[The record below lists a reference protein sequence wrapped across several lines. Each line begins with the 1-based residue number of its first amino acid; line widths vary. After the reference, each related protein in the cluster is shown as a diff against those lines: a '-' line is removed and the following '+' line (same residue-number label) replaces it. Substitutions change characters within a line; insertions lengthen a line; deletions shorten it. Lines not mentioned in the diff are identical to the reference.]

1 MIEMD
6 RILRPEGT
14 VIIRD
19 SPGMIAHVVK
29 VAKAI
34 RWSFEISES
43 EPGAP
48 GKEQI
53 FVARKEFWKVDNIA
67 TQWILVFVHRG
78 QQVISFVLFHITDR
92 SHGSLLLQE
101 FSSNFFVILGSI
113 FFLYILY
120 PYDWSVGNH

>member
-1 MIEMD
+1 
-6 RILRPEGT
+6 
-14 VIIRD
+14 
-19 SPGMIAHVVK
+19 
-29 VAKAI
+29 
-34 RWSFEISES
+34 
-43 EPGAP
+43 
-48 GKEQI
+48 
-53 FVARKEFWKVDNIA
+53 
-67 TQWILVFVHRG
+67 LVFVHRG

>member
-1 MIEMD
+1 MQSFTTLQKRCSLAEVMIEMD

-19 SPGMIAHVVK
+19 SPGMVARVVK

-34 RWSFEISES
+34 RWSFEISEA

-67 TQWILVFVHRG
+67 TQ
-78 QQVISFVLFHITDR
+78 
-92 SHGSLLLQE
+92 
-101 FSSNFFVILGSI
+101 
-113 FFLYILY
+113 
-120 PYDWSVGNH
+120 

>member
-19 SPGMIAHVVK
+19 SPGMVARVVK

-34 RWSFEISES
+34 RWSFEISEA

-48 GKEQI
+48 GQEQI
-53 FVARKEFWKVDNIA
+53 LVARKEFWKVDNIA
-67 TQWILVFVHRG
+67 TQWILVFVHQG
-78 QQVISFVLFHITDR
+78 QQVVSFVLFHITDR
-92 SHGSLLLQE
+92 SHRSLLLQE
-101 FSSNFFVILGSI
+101 FSNFLLF
-113 FFLYILY
+113 
-120 PYDWSVGNH
+120 

>member
-19 SPGMIAHVVK
+19 SPGMVARVVK

-34 RWSFEISES
+34 RWSFEISEA

-67 TQWILVFVHRG
+67 TQWILVFVHWG
-78 QQVISFVLFHITDR
+78 QQVVSFVLFHITDR
-92 SHGSLLLQE
+92 SNRSLLLQE
-101 FSSNFFVILGSI
+101 FSSNFLLF
-113 FFLYILY
+113 
-120 PYDWSVGNH
+120 